1 MTTASDS
8 MIRTEAR
15 KVEEYRSEEGWLEV
29 GLNEAAAERGG
40 KRRKRKRRKEH
51 QNVKNQHRRE
61 ELSIR
66 FNDQNR
72 G

>member
-1 MTTASDS
+1 M
-8 MIRTEAR
+8 
-15 KVEEYRSEEGWLEV
+15 
-29 GLNEAAAERGG
+29 NEAAAESGG
-40 KRRKRKRRKEH
+40 KSLSRIRTRRKEH
-51 QNVKNQHRRE
+51 QHVKNQHRRE